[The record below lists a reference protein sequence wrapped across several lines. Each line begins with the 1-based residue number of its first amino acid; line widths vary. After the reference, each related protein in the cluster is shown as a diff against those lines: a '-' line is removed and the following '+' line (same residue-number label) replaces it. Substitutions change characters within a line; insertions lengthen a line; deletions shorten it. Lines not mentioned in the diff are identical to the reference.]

1 MIIKI
6 FETGILQVNTYL
18 LIDEETKDAVII
30 DLGGNLDTLMSEVES
45 NGATL
50 KYVLNTHGHFDH
62 IMGDVEL
69 NQKGIPIYMHAG
81 DKELVENIEEGLRR
95 WGIAD
100 SHPPV
105 KIDGFIDEN
114 SNLKIGNT
122 PIKVIF
128 TPGHTQGGVSY
139 LVGDNLFS
147 GDTLFQGSIGRTD
160 LEGGDYATLIKS
172 IKEKLLPL
180 PDDTKVFPG
189 HGPTTTIGYEKN
201 YNSFLR

>member
-1 MIIKI
+1 MIIKT
-6 FETGILQVNTYL
+6 FETGVLDVNTYL
-18 LIDEETKDAVII
+18 LIDEETKEAVII
-30 DLGGNLDTLMSEVES
+30 DLGGNFDTLSAEIEA

-62 IMGDVEL
+62 IMGDVAL
-69 NQKGIPIYMHAG
+69 NQKGIPIYMHEG
-81 DKELVENIEEGLRR
+81 DKLLVDNIEEGLRR

-105 KIDGFIDEN
+105 KIDAYIDEN
-114 SNLKIGNT
+114 SELKIGNN
-122 PIKVIF
+122 PIKVIY

-139 LVGDNLFS
+139 LVGDNLFA

-160 LEGGDYATLIKS
+160 LEGGDHATLIKS

-189 HGPTTTIGYEKN
+189 HGPSSTIGYERK